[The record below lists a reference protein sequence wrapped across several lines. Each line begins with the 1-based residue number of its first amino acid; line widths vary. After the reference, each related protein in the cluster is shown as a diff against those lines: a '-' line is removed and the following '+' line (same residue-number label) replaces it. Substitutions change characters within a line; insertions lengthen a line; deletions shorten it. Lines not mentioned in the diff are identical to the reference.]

1 MECPSSFTDCES
13 CIFLAL
19 KGSVR
24 DKPDV
29 GVKKCL
35 SCEVVIHNSD
45 LREMVDYSIGT
56 MWDSAKDLHEIKE
69 QAKGKD
75 IVRRQNLIM
84 EFAAA
89 EKVETYLDFGCGKGE
104 VIDGTRNFIK
114 SYGFELEKNA
124 IERLQREEIPFFDSI
139 SSINASGIK
148 FNLVS
153 LFHVIEHL
161 YEPRSTLESLI
172 PALSENAIVI
182 IETPNS
188 NDALINRYDSES
200 FQNFT
205 YWSHH
210 PIVYSSKALENLLEL
225 LGFEVLIS
233 TGVQRYGLANHLYW
247 LAKGKPGGHE
257 KWGDMFL
264 ESVDSDYASHLI
276 RLGISDTLLVV
287 GRLSK

>member
-1 MECPSSFTDCES
+1 MECPSNFDECEN
-13 CIFLAL
+13 CIFLTL
-19 KGSVR
+19 RGSVR
-24 DKPDV
+24 DKPEV
-29 GVKKCL
+29 GIKKCVA
-35 SCEVVIHNSD
+35 CEVIVHSRD

-56 MWDSAKDLHEIKE
+56 MWDSAKELHEIKE
-69 QAKGKD
+69 QSKAKD
-75 IVRRQNLIM
+75 VVRRQSLIQ
-84 EFAAA
+84 EFVAA
-89 EKVETYLDFGCGKGE
+89 EGVETYLDFGCGKGE
-104 VIDGTRNFIK
+104 VVAGTRSFIK
-114 SYGFELEKNA
+114 SYGFELEKTA
-124 IERLQREEIPFFDSI
+124 IEQLQRESIPSFDSMSTLI
-139 SSINASGIK
+139 ASGIK
-148 FNLVS
+148 FDVVS

-188 NDALINRYDSES
+188 NDALINKYDNEN

-225 LGFEVLIS
+225 LGFEILRS

-257 KWGDMFL
+257 KWGDMFH
-264 ESVDSDYASHLI
+264 ETVDSDYASDLI